1 MDYTKVPRELIYR
14 ERRSLEEFGAY
25 EENNITRP
33 FLDELLKFGSDRYP
47 NIEENALWCM
57 NNAFYICTMILLE
70 KDPRPRIYQY
80 KNIATPENINDRF
93 ISDKYW
99 SVVLSMVFLLLER
112 IGGKLTRYQD
122 EARHRLLTLIA
133 KDVNSVCTTMFNSLS
148 KRIKDDTAIP
158 KVIPCS
164 MFAPR
169 IIDKEAVSDALLEKK
184 FNWPKFTNYWEERS
198 LRDIVMTLGNTEEE
212 KNNVINVLLETAN
225 GFYYT
230 KGYNPNIEEVKKKL
244 NCIGEEIRSHFNSEI
259 EDEQNDQCTKIG
271 DKSEDGNNFGNTN
284 ADNGQQKKII
294 KDLERQLKES
304 QATIEDLT
312 QPVEE
317 LNAEQKVRMAFALQ
331 LLKAAG
337 LTDEVLKKHGNKA
350 KAASIMSLLLNIIS
364 NNSRGNKAQICQTF
378 ISDPRYYPRDDNKD
392 TLKRLNSL
400 CSDLGINVCL
410 SIESQSNK

>member
-14 ERRSLEEFGAY
+14 ERRSLEEFAD
-25 EENNITRP
+25 NNSLNETLVHNMSHVYYMKSNFRQRA
-33 FLDELLKFGSDRYP
+33 LK
-47 NIEENALWCM
+47 CM
-57 NNAFYICTMILLE
+57 NTAYYICTLMLRE
-70 KDPRPRIYQY
+70 KHPEWSFDDYCSIAFCKDNDNKVNQAITLSLVYIY
-80 KNIATPENINDRF
+80 ING
-93 ISDKYW
+93 
-99 SVVLSMVFLLLER
+99 LSEEQC
-112 IGGKLTRYQD
+112 GKLQLLKNNLDKFINSISNYLQIGVPFLKDYYYSDALKQVRDGLGCYAIDENEFAFRY
-122 EARHRLLTLIA
+122 I
-133 KDVNSVCTTMFNSLS
+133 
-148 KRIKDDTAIP
+148 DD
-158 KVIPCS
+158 
-164 MFAPR
+164 
-169 IIDKEAVSDALLEKK
+169 EAVSDALLEKD

-198 LRDIVMTLGNTEEE
+198 LRDIIMTLGNTEEE

-244 NCIGEEIRSHFNSEI
+244 NCIDEEIRSHFNSEI

-337 LTDEVLKKHGNKA
+337 LTDEVLEKHGNKA